1 MVEHEYAQALF
12 ELAVEEKKTELFLD
26 YLTKIMDVMSNN
38 NEFYKMIS
46 SPLIEL
52 IEKKKIILNVFDSFD
67 ETFKNFLCVLVTN
80 NRFNLIEKINV
91 EYDNLLSDYNSIL
104 NVEVISSE
112 KLSKANFNEVK
123 KALEKKY
130 PDKKLKIE
138 NTVNPK
144 ILYGL
149 QIICNGQSL
158 DISLKNRLMMLKDS
172 L

>member
-12 ELAVEEKKTELFLD
+12 ELAIEEKKTELFLD
-26 YLTKIMDVMSNN
+26 YLTKIIDVMSNN
-38 NEFYKMIS
+38 NDFYKMIS
-46 SPLIEL
+46 SPLVEL

-80 NRFNLIEKINV
+80 NRFNLIEKINI

-123 KALEKKY
+123 KTLENKY

>member
-123 KALEKKY
+123 NALEKKY